1 MTGKSIAFLS
11 DADWPNDCFDF
22 ELPFEVDR
30 SALVVIDMQNYCISP
45 ESDLARSLKRQNPML
60 FEQYSDRVS
69 KVIENIERLLE
80 AFRSR
85 SRPVI
90 FTRHGSLLP
99 DGSDLIPRRR
109 SRESVSRGASSGES
123 GHMAAAGDEGHAIIS
138 RLKSGPNELVLDK
151 NTGSAFNSTGI
162 DFHLRNMGVTTLVV
176 TGIATDMCV
185 MLTSLDAADRGWNV
199 FIASDACTTIDTGS
213 HAAALLNFSR
223 VFGGVLPTRE
233 ILGLLDNSTI

>member
-1 MTGKSIAFLS
+1 MTGRSIDFLS
-11 DADWPNDCFDF
+11 DADWPNDSFDF
-22 ELPFEVDR
+22 DLPFEADR

-45 ESDLARSLKRQNPML
+45 ESDLARSMKRQNPVL

-69 KVIENIERLLE
+69 KVIDNIEMLLE

-85 SRPVI
+85 SRPVV

-109 SRESVSRGASSGES
+109 SRESVARGASGGES
-123 GHMAAAGDEGHAIIS
+123 GHMAVVGDEGHEIIPRLRS
-138 RLKSGPNELVLDK
+138 RPSELVLDK

-185 MLTSLDAADRGWNV
+185 MVTSLDAADRGWNV
-199 FIASDACTTIDTGS
+199 FIVSDACTTVDNGS
-213 HAAALLNFSR
+213 HEAALLNFRR
-223 VFGGVLPTRE
+223 VFGKTPPTRE
-233 ILGLLDNSTI
+233 ILGLLDNSIT

>member
-1 MTGKSIAFLS
+1 MGKSIDFLS
-11 DADWPNDCFDF
+11 DADWPGDCFDF
-22 ELPFEVDR
+22 DLPFEADH
-30 SALVVIDMQNYCISP
+30 SALVVVDMQNYCISP
-45 ESDLARSLKRQNPML
+45 ESDLARSLKRQNPAL
-60 FEQYSDRVS
+60 FEEYSDRVA

-99 DGSDLIPRRR
+99 DGSDLIARRR
-109 SRESVSRGASSGES
+109 SRESVARGASGGES
-123 GHMAAAGDEGHAIIS
+123 GHMAIAGDEGHAIIPRLQS
-138 RLKSGPNELVLDK
+138 RPNELVLDK

-185 MLTSLDAADRGWNV
+185 MVTSLDAADRGWNV
-199 FIASDACTTIDTGS
+199 FIASDACTTVDTGS
-213 HAAALLNFSR
+213 HEAALLNFGR
-223 VFGGVLPTRE
+223 VFGKALTTGE
-233 ILGLLDNSTI
+233 IFRLLDNSVI